1 MPLDLILMGP
11 PGAGKGTQAA
21 RLVERR
27 EKDHIATGDM
37 LRAAVREGT
46 PLGLQAKEIMAR
58 GDLVPDDVIIG
69 LIRDRLSTDDTSHGF
84 LLDGFPRTQVQ
95 AAELDSML
103 ESLHRGISQVLAFD
117 VDLEQLVHRLSGRRV
132 CREAE
137 HVYHL
142 DSKPPANDNVCDIDG
157 SELYQRE
164 DDKPDVIR
172 ARYQKQWVEAA
183 KPVLDHYD
191 GAGLVVF
198 IDASGSREQVSA
210 DLDALLARL
219 GDGA

>member
-1 MPLDLILMGP
+1 
-11 PGAGKGTQAA
+11 
-21 RLVERR
+21 
-27 EKDHIATGDM
+27 
-37 LRAAVREGT
+37 
-46 PLGLQAKEIMAR
+46 
-58 GDLVPDDVIIG
+58 
-69 LIRDRLSTDDTSHGF
+69 
-84 LLDGFPRTQVQ
+84 
-95 AAELDSML
+95 ML
-103 ESLHRGISQVLAFD
+103 ESLHRGISRVLAFD

-183 KPVLDHYD
+183 APVLAYYRER
-191 GAGLVVF
+191 GLVTDV
-198 IDASGSREQVSA
+198 DAGRPADQVA
-210 DLDALLARL
+210 AEVDGIIAKL
-219 GDGA
+219 GQS